1 MNITTR
7 TGRWLAAAAVGC
19 CAILLPGMALAATAG
34 PAHAAPRVT
43 APGCETPGLVIWLD
57 TNGGGTA
64 GSVYYN
70 LEFTN
75 LSGHSC
81 TLNGFPY
88 INAVSLT
95 GSLLGSRAAF
105 DNTTPG
111 QVTLGKGAT
120 VKAVLQIVD
129 VGNLPAS
136 QCKPV
141 TAAGLRVFPPNQTR
155 AKVVPFPFGACS
167 ATGVV
172 FMRMQPVT
180 K

>member
-19 CAILLPGMALAATAG
+19 CAMLLPGMALAATAG

-57 TNGGGTA
+57 TDGGGTA

-95 GSLLGSRAAF
+95 GSLPGSRAAF
-105 DNTTPG
+105 DNTT
-111 QVTLGKGAT
+111 
-120 VKAVLQIVD
+120 
-129 VGNLPAS
+129 
-136 QCKPV
+136 
-141 TAAGLRVFPPNQTR
+141 PNQTR

-167 ATGVV
+167 ATRVT
-172 FMRMQPVT
+172 FMRVQPVT